1 MAKMTRASLAKPRT
15 RSRPNGRKYHGHSLM
30 MYIITRGVYIRKYPA
45 SRRGEYQPMSFGGKN
60 VTRGRLK
67 GGNVREKGKR
77 ERIRKKG
84 RKKKRNR
91 N

>member
-1 MAKMTRASLAKPRT
+1 MLQEEDYKREF
-15 RSRPNGRKYHGHSLM
+15 
-30 MYIITRGVYIRKYPA
+30 I
-45 SRRGEYQPMSFGGKN
+45 
-60 VTRGRLK
+60 
-67 GGNVREKGKR
+67 REKGKR

>member
-1 MAKMTRASLAKPRT
+1 MLQEEDYKSEF
-15 RSRPNGRKYHGHSLM
+15 
-30 MYIITRGVYIRKYPA
+30 I
-45 SRRGEYQPMSFGGKN
+45 
-60 VTRGRLK
+60 
-67 GGNVREKGKR
+67 REKGKR